1 MPEKN
6 SRFVYDEYGFPI
18 CRISWT
24 MLQRMES
31 CVRMVK
37 LFADGK
43 REPIS
48 NSRNFLTGNIVDNAQ
63 RKWLELEDPSKVS
76 LVDFGQEMY
85 DYWTEKQKDTIKW
98 RTPVEEDRK
107 RVMVDTVEALQR
119 LEPWLLEN
127 VIPYPYQPEARG
139 TTEIYIPDWN
149 GIKHK
154 VDLFFAVDI
163 AVQRPDGWWLMD
175 LKTTRNNKYVSGHTL
190 AQLTYYSLA
199 WSIHHKQGLDSIVK
213 KSFITP
219 LAKDFETEVRPTQ
232 EDFAVML
239 QRIQKYAWIMWKE
252 DYSPTKTEVDYE
264 CRNQCDVRRHCPL
277 GQAPKPD
284 ASGKFDFMSIVN
296 QRKEMGT
303 T

>member
-1 MPEKN
+1 MIDEEK
-6 SRFVYDEYGFPI
+6 PL
-18 CRISWT
+18 RISWT
-24 MLQRMES
+24 MLLRLES
-31 CVRMVK
+31 CVRQAK
-37 LFADGK
+37 LFVEGK

-48 NSRNFLTGNIVDNAQ
+48 NTRSFLGGNIVDNSMRA
-63 RKWLELEDPSKVS
+63 WLEEDNP
-76 LVDFGQEMY
+76 QEGGLARYGPIMTER
-85 DYWTEKQKDTIKW
+85 WIEKQKDTIKW
-98 RTPVEEDRK
+98 RGKKSDDMEKLRIDVT
-107 RVMVDTVEALQR
+107 EALEG

-127 VIPYPYQPEARG
+127 VIPFEYQPEARNNARLIMEDFTG
-139 TTEIYIPDWN
+139 TKRPI
-149 GIKHK
+149 
-154 VDLFFAVDI
+154 DLFYAVDI
-163 AVQRPDGWWLMD
+163 AVRRDGFWELYD
-175 LKTTRNNKYVSGHTL
+175 LKTTRNNSYVKGKTL
-190 AQLTYYSLA
+190 AQLCFYSLG
-199 WSIHHKQGLDSIVK
+199 WSIDGGFPLSDIRKTA
-213 KSFITP
+213 FITP